1 METLATE
8 NKQLIELNEQLTR
21 EKKELENRLSKSFK
35 REEGYKKEI
44 SRLQKQLHKSQATEL
59 NLNSEIA
66 RLNDERNKMNLASN
80 KQIEKLS
87 NKINELEGDK

>member
-1 METLATE
+1 METLAIE

-21 EKKELENRLSKSFK
+21 EKKELEQRLSKSFK

-59 NLNSEIA
+59 NLNSEII

-87 NKINELEGDK
+87 NKIKELKGDR

>member
-1 METLATE
+1 METLAIE

-21 EKKELENRLSKSFK
+21 EKKELEQRLSKSFK
-35 REEGYKKEI
+35 RDEGYKKEI

-59 NLNSEIA
+59 NLNSEII

-87 NKINELEGDK
+87 NKIKELKGDR